1 MWCPK
6 CKNEYREGI
15 TVCADCGCELVEDL
29 SSVNDLSD
37 ADSDSTENGY
47 AENEFADS
55 RFAEGKSADSESEN
69 INENTNDETVDAGD
83 SEASEQA
90 TPKSVPAA
98 YVPKRTKYEDNKS
111 SALTFLL
118 IGGIGVVLVI
128 LHVAGVINFN
138 LSTFSKYLTNIV
150 MGAMFIIFLIVGIV
164 SAKNCSRYKK
174 EAAEEEAFTERI
186 CSSFHELYN
195 REVIDDACAVN
206 EQMTSYDLWN
216 LRYHYIEGQISGKYP
231 ELAEDYLE
239 YVTDKLY
246 NEIYEEQ
253 PE

>member
-29 SSVNDLSD
+29 SAVNDLSE
-37 ADSDSTENGY
+37 ENQNIEAVEFTDIEYESVDGY
-47 AENEFADS
+47 ADVN
-55 RFAEGKSADSESEN
+55 RQVSANGDI
-69 INENTNDETVDAGD
+69 INVDD
-83 SEASEQA
+83 NEASEQEA
-90 TPKSVPAA
+90 PKSVPAA

-118 IGGIGVVLVI
+118 IGGVGLVLVI

-138 LSTFSKYLTNIV
+138 LSAFSKLLTNVV
-150 MGAMFIIFLIVGIV
+150 MGALFIIFLIVGIV

-174 EAAEEEAFTERI
+174 EAAAEESFTEQIR
-186 CSSFHELYN
+186 SSFSELYTA
-195 REVIDDACAVN
+195 EGIDNACCLD
-206 EQMTSYDLWN
+206 EQMTSYDVWN
-216 LRYHYIEGQISGKYP
+216 LRYHYIQNQLTDKYP

-239 YVTDKLY
+239 YITDKLY
-246 NEIYEEQ
+246 NELYEEQ

>member
-37 ADSDSTENGY
+37 ADSNST
-47 AENEFADS
+47 ENEFAEN
-55 RFAEGKSADSESEN
+55 RFTGSESADSESEN
-69 INENTNDETVDAGD
+69 INENADGEAVDAD
-83 SEASEQA
+83 ENEASEQDV
-90 TPKSVPAA
+90 PKSVPAA

-111 SALTFLL
+111 SALTFLI

-150 MGAMFIIFLIVGIV
+150 MGAMFVIFLIVGIV

-174 EAAEEEAFTERI
+174 EAAEEEAFTRQI
-186 CSSFHELYN
+186 CSSFHELYTSDG
-195 REVIDDACAVN
+195 IDNSCGIN

-216 LRYHYIEGQISGKYP
+216 LRYHYIENQIADEYP
-231 ELAEDYLE
+231 DLADDYLE

>member
-29 SSVNDLSD
+29 SAVNDLSEENQYIEADEFTDIEYEFGDGD
-37 ADSDSTENGY
+37 ADVSGQSASD
-47 AENEFADS
+47 
-55 RFAEGKSADSESEN
+55 
-69 INENTNDETVDAGD
+69 DEAVNAYGN
-83 SEASEQA
+83 EASEQES
-90 TPKSVPAA
+90 PKSASAA

-118 IGGIGVVLVI
+118 IGGVGLVLVI

-138 LSTFSKYLTNIV
+138 LSTFSKLLTNVV
-150 MGAMFIIFLIVGIV
+150 MGALFIIFLIVGII

-174 EAAEEEAFTERI
+174 EAAAEEAFTEQVR
-186 CSSFHELYN
+186 SSFHELYTA
-195 REVIDDACAVN
+195 EGIDNACCLDD
-206 EQMTSYDLWN
+206 QMTSYDVWN
-216 LRYHYIEGQISGKYP
+216 LRYHYIQNQLTDKYP

-239 YVTDKLY
+239 YITDKLY
-246 NEIYEEQ
+246 NELYEEQ

>member
-55 RFAEGKSADSESEN
+55 SFTESESADSESEN
-69 INENTNDETVDAGD
+69 INENADGSETSVQK
-83 SEASEQA
+83 SPESA
-90 TPKSVPAA
+90 TAA
-98 YVPKRTKYEDNKS
+98 YVTKRTKYEDNKS

-118 IGGIGVVLVI
+118 IGGVGVVLVI
-128 LHVAGVINFN
+128 LHITGVINFN
-138 LSTFSKYLTNIV
+138 LSTFSKLLTNIV
-150 MGAMFIIFLIVGIV
+150 MGAMFIIFLIVGAV
-164 SAKNCSRYKK
+164 SAKNCTRYKR
-174 EAAEEEAFTERI
+174 EAAEEEAFTGQI
-186 CSSFHELYN
+186 CSLFHELYTS
-195 REVIDDACAVN
+195 EGIDNACAVN
-206 EQMTSYDLWN
+206 EQMNSYDLWN
-216 LRYHYIEGQISGKYP
+216 LRYPYIENQISGEYP
-231 ELAEDYLE
+231 ELADDYLE

-246 NEIYEEQ
+246 NEMYEEQ